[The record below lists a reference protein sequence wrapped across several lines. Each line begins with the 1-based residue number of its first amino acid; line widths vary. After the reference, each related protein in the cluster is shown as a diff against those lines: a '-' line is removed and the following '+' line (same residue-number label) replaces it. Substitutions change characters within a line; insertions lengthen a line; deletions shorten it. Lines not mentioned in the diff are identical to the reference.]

1 MPENFWYDIFQASTQ
16 ARNHGGRRGAMSPLE
31 KILTPLE
38 RCVGRSLKILDIVQ
52 KTWAPLGKL
61 FAPYEVP
68 SWLRACFSMI
78 CFDKLANDVKFLGN
92 KVNNKIISRNVRI
105 SKQNF

>member
-52 KTWAPLGKL
+52 KIWASLGKF
-61 FAPYEVP
+61 FASHGVL
-68 SWLRACFSMI
+68 SCLRACI
-78 CFDKLANDVKFLGN
+78 
-92 KVNNKIISRNVRI
+92 
-105 SKQNF
+105 KQNVSIDLC